1 MLYYW
6 RFNCIFIPGFV
17 VIVKGGDTFLV
28 CPYIFQ
34 WIIVISVLLFLK
46 LDIIVD
52 NYVFFAM
59 GKYITIYDRGYIQ

>member
-34 WIIVISVLLFLK
+34 WMIVISVLLFLR

-52 NYVFFAM
+52 NYVFFRY
-59 GKYITIYDRGYIQ
+59 GEIYYHL